1 MLRRLLASA
10 RSGVVKNFR
19 WASQTLWYEKHGR
32 FSIGAQ
38 FGGPDVGDIPALK
51 RELCELLN
59 KHCSS
64 TESSDVDH
72 FAFALRVNG
81 PISNFGETGI
91 DRVRHQAKD
100 RYIGA
105 DIVLAQESVSV
116 PVSDVREQMA
126 ELVREAITA
135 CIQRLEKKR
144 VAVDTPKLM
153 TNVNNALAIF
163 SGSAK

>member
-1 MLRRLLASA
+1 M
-10 RSGVVKNFR
+10 
-19 WASQTLWYEKHGR
+19 WYEKHGR

-163 SGSAK
+163 SGSANRESSVFFVPQSL